1 MTENELMTR
10 DIHNFVRGKMNFE
23 EALELIEKVSESEE
37 WIDHL
42 LFDMHLFEMAVS
54 HNREKLNDNLGLK
67 RLGIDFSSR

>member
-23 EALELIEKVSESEE
+23 EGLELIEKVAESEE

-42 LFDMHLFEMAVS
+42 LFDMHLFEMAVRD
-54 HNREKLNDNLGLK
+54 NRKRLTDDLGLD
-67 RLGIDFSSR
+67 RLGIEFKS

>member
-23 EALELIEKVSESEE
+23 EGLELIKKVAESEE

-42 LFDMHLFEMAVS
+42 LFDMHLFEMAVRD
-54 HNREKLNDNLGLK
+54 NREKLNDGLDFK
-67 RLGIDFSSR
+67 RLGIEFQSH